1 MLMND
6 KTMNDGKVSTVS
18 FDEFALPTNQEWH
31 NEVLTALKGA
41 SFEKRMY
48 TDTYEGIKLSPIYT
62 LEDTEDIL
70 RDNDLPGMPPYRRGS
85 SASGYISQPWAIS
98 QSCEN
103 VLPEEANLS
112 MIREIK
118 KGSET
123 VYFELDACTRAGTDP
138 KEKFFKGDYRGVSV
152 STLEDAY
159 KLLKGLDLSAKPIH
173 IYAGA
178 SVIPILSLFAAEAR
192 ASGRA
197 GSIKKYKGCIGADP
211 LGELA
216 AEGKLPI
223 PLEELYDEM
232 ALAIQWAEEEMPD
245 IKTILVRGDPYH
257 NGGSNSTQEAAYA
270 VSAAISYIRA
280 MMYRGIEPDTTIK
293 HIRFSLSI
301 GANFFMEIARLR
313 AIKMVWSQ
321 VVDSFGVDSEKSGKM
336 DIIARTSRFTA
347 TVNDPYVNI
356 LRSTTQAFSGAV
368 GGVSS
373 LQVGCF
379 DEAVRP
385 GGEIAKRI
393 ARNIQ
398 IMLQTE
404 FDLLQPTDPAGG
416 AWYIETLTLQVAEE
430 IWSLMQ
436 NTDSNGGFL
445 KSLEDGHI
453 QENVE
458 KIFNSRLKN
467 LAFRSDR
474 ALGTNMYPNNNEQ
487 ALEYESPYG
496 EELFRKRKD
505 AVDSYK
511 EIMDNEHTHNTLN
524 MIMPSIEG
532 RKGALVEAVINSF
545 MAGAS
550 IGEVRDVLNDGFD
563 GEVKVKPIGAH
574 RWTEKFEALRKRTE
588 NYIARTGDNIRVFLV
603 NIGPIPQHK
612 ARADFSTGFMEVAHF
627 QVLKNTGFETT
638 DEAVDAAVRSGAD
651 VAVICSTDDTYPE
664 LVPPIAQG
672 IKAKN
677 PAMKLYLAGAP
688 VPEFKESYL
697 KAGIDDFIHVRAN
710 CYEILQSIQNSKEG
724 F

>member
-1 MLMND
+1 MNE
-6 KTMNDGKVSTVS
+6 KTMNDGKVSAVS
-18 FDEFALPTNQEWH
+18 FDEFTPPTNEEWH

-62 LEDTEDIL
+62 LKDTEDIL
-70 RDNDLPGMPPYRRGS
+70 GDNDLPGMPPYRRGS

-98 QSCEN
+98 QSCIN

-123 VYFELDACTRAGTDP
+123 VYFELDACTRAGRDP
-138 KEKFFKGDYRGVSV
+138 EEKFFKGDYRGVSV

-159 KLLKGLDLSAKPIH
+159 KLLNGLDLSATPIH
-173 IYAGA
+173 IYTGA
-178 SVIPILSLFAAEAR
+178 SVIPILSLLAAEAR

-197 GSIKKYKGCIGADP
+197 GSLKKYKGCIGADP

-216 AEGKLPI
+216 AEGELPI

-232 ALAIQWAEEEMPD
+232 ALAIQWAEQEMPD
-245 IKTILVRGDPYH
+245 MKTILVRGDPYH

-321 VVDSFGVDSEKSGKM
+321 VVDSFGADSEKSGKM

-347 TVNDPYVNI
+347 TINDPYVNI

-416 AWYIETLTLQVAEE
+416 SWYIETLTMQVAEE

-458 KIFNSRLKN
+458 KIFNGRLKN

-487 ALEYESPYG
+487 ALEYESPCG

-511 EIMDNEHTHNTLN
+511 EIMDNEHTQNTLK

-550 IGEVRDVLNDGFD
+550 IGEVRDVLNDGFN
-563 GEVKVKPIGAH
+563 GEVKVKPIGSH

-588 NYIARTGDNIRVFLV
+588 NYIARTGDNVRVFLV
-603 NIGPIPQHK
+603 NMGPIPQHK

-638 DEAVDAAVRSGAD
+638 DEAIDAAVRSGAD

-672 IKAKN
+672 IKSKI
-677 PAMKLYLAGAP
+677 PAMKLFLAGAP
-688 VPEFKESYL
+688 APEFKESYL
-697 KAGIDDFIHVRAN
+697 NAGVDDFIHVRAN

>member
-1 MLMND
+1 MNEKSMND
-6 KTMNDGKVSTVS
+6 ATVS
-18 FDEFALPTNQEWH
+18 AVLFDEFALPTKEEWH
-31 NEVLTALKGA
+31 NEAVSALKGA
-41 SFEKRMY
+41 PFEKRMY
-48 TDTYEGIKLSPIYT
+48 TNTYEGIKLSPIYT
-62 LEDTEDIL
+62 LEDTESFL
-70 RDNDLPGMPPYRRGS
+70 EDNDLPGMPPYRRGP

-98 QSCEN
+98 QSCMD

-112 MIREIK
+112 MISEIE
-118 KGSET
+118 KGSKT
-123 VYFELDACTRAGTDP
+123 VCFELDACTRAGRDP
-138 KEKFFKGDYRGVSV
+138 QEKYFKGDYRGVSV
-152 STLEDAY
+152 STLEDAD
-159 KLLKGLDLSAKPIH
+159 KLLKDLDLSLTPVH
-173 IYAGA
+173 TYAGA
-178 SVIPILSLFAAEAR
+178 SVVPLLSLFAAEAK

-211 LGELA
+211 LGELVS
-216 AEGKLPI
+216 EGELPI

-232 ALAIQWAEEEMPD
+232 ALAIQWTEQEMPD
-245 IKTILVRGDPYH
+245 VKTILVRGDPYH
-257 NGGSNSTQEAAYA
+257 NGGANTTQEAAYA
-270 VSAAISYIRA
+270 ISAAIAYIRA
-280 MMYRGIEPDTTIK
+280 MMCRGIDPETTLK

-313 AIKMVWSQ
+313 AIRMVWSQ
-321 VVDSFGVDSEKSGKM
+321 VVDSFGADPEKSGQM

-347 TVNDPYVNI
+347 TIYDPYVNI
-356 LRSTTQAFSGAV
+356 LRSTSQAFSGAV

-416 AWYIETLTLQVAEE
+416 SWYIETLTIQVAEE

-436 NTDSNGGFL
+436 QTDSVGGFL
-445 KSLEDGHI
+445 KSLEDGHV

-458 KIFNSRLKN
+458 KILNSRLKN
-467 LAFRSDR
+467 LDFRFDR
-474 ALGTNMYPNNNEQ
+474 ALGTNMYPNNIEQ
-487 ALEYESPYG
+487 ALEYESPSG
-496 EELFRKRKD
+496 EELFIKRKR

-511 EIMDNEHTHNTLN
+511 EIMDNEHTKNVLQT
-524 MIMPSIEG
+524 IMPSING
-532 RKGALVEAVINSF
+532 RKGAFVEAVIDSF

-550 IGEVRDVLNDGFD
+550 IGEVRDILNDGFD
-563 GEVKVKPIGAH
+563 GEVKVKPIEPH

-588 NYIARTGDNIRVFLV
+588 SYIAKTGDNIRVFLV
-603 NIGPIPQHK
+603 NMGPIPQHK

-627 QVLKNTGFETT
+627 TVLKNTGFETT
-638 DEAVDAAVRSGAD
+638 DEAIDAAVKSGAD

-664 LVPPIAQG
+664 LVPPIASG
-672 IKAKN
+672 IKSKS
-677 PAMKLYLAGAP
+677 PAMKLFLAGAP
-688 VPEFKESYL
+688 APEMKETYL
-697 KAGIDDFIHVRAN
+697 NSGVDDFIHVKAN
-710 CYEILQSIQNSKEG
+710 CYEILRSIQNSKEG

>member
-1 MLMND
+1 M
-6 KTMNDGKVSTVS
+6 
-18 FDEFALPTNQEWH
+18 
-31 NEVLTALKGA
+31 
-41 SFEKRMY
+41 
-48 TDTYEGIKLSPIYT
+48 
-62 LEDTEDIL
+62 
-70 RDNDLPGMPPYRRGS
+70 
-85 SASGYISQPWAIS
+85 SA
-98 QSCEN
+98 
-103 VLPEEANLS
+103 
-112 MIREIK
+112 
-118 KGSET
+118 T
-123 VYFELDACTRAGTDP
+123 
-138 KEKFFKGDYRGVSV
+138 
-152 STLEDAY
+152 
-159 KLLKGLDLSAKPIH
+159 PIH
-173 IYAGA
+173 IYTGA
-178 SVIPILSLFAAEAR
+178 SVIPILSLLAAEAR

-197 GSIKKYKGCIGADP
+197 GSLKKYKGCIGADP

-216 AEGKLPI
+216 AEGELPI

-232 ALAIQWAEEEMPD
+232 ALVIQWAEQEMPD
-245 IKTILVRGDPYH
+245 MKTILVRGDPYH

-321 VVDSFGVDSEKSGKM
+321 VVDSFGADSERSGKM

-416 AWYIETLTLQVAEE
+416 SWYIETLTMQVAEE

-436 NTDSNGGFL
+436 NADSNGGFL

-487 ALEYESPYG
+487 ALEYEAPCG

-511 EIMDNEHTHNTLN
+511 EIMDNEHTQNTLK

-550 IGEVRDVLNDGFD
+550 IGEVRDVLNDGFN
-563 GEVKVKPIGAH
+563 GEVKVKPIGSH

-588 NYIARTGDNIRVFLV
+588 NYIARTGDNVRVFLV
-603 NIGPIPQHK
+603 NMGPIPQHK

-638 DEAVDAAVRSGAD
+638 DEAIDAAVRSGAD

-672 IKAKN
+672 IKSKI
-677 PAMKLYLAGAP
+677 PAMKLFLAGAP
-688 VPEFKESYL
+688 APEFKESYL
-697 KAGIDDFIHVRAN
+697 NAGVDDFIHVRAN